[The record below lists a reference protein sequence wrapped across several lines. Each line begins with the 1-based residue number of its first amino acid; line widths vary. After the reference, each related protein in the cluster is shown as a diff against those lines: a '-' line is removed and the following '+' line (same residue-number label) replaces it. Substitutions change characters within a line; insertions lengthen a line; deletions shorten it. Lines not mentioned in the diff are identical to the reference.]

1 MAKQPPG
8 VPSVTLGEP
17 TMSAYDQGHPHE
29 HPDHEHHDHE
39 QYDHGQYDHGQH
51 GHDPGHGL
59 HTERERDTGRGPD
72 GDLDTGGTRDDG
84 PRTARLFEAAAAGRT
99 DIVGASGLGVLQ
111 RAAGNGA
118 VGALVR
124 RSRATASEETEGAE
138 GAEPAG
144 TRGARS
150 PVHDVLASGGGRPL
164 DADTRGD
171 MEARMGAD
179 FSDVRIHTDAAADAS
194 AKGIGAH
201 AYTVGSDVVF
211 QRDAYDPASPQGRT
225 TLAHELTHVIQ
236 QRGGPV
242 DGTEAPG
249 GIRVSDPS
257 DRFEQ
262 EAVANAERVTADPAP
277 VRDFA
282 PAPVSA
288 IPAAPAVQRAA
299 TEDEDEQPA
308 DVQGSFVQRAA
319 EGGAEDE
326 EEAPPS

>member
-1 MAKQPPG
+1 
-8 VPSVTLGEP
+8 
-17 TMSAYDQGHPHE
+17 MSAYDQDHPHD
-29 HPDHEHHDHE
+29 HDHEHHDHE
-39 QYDHGQYDHGQH
+39 HEQYDHGQH

-59 HTERERDTGRGPD
+59 QAERERDAGRGPD

-99 DIVGASGLGVLQ
+99 DVVGASGLGVLQ

-118 VGALVR
+118 VGALVQ
-124 RSRATASEETEGAE
+124 RSRATAAEETEGAE

-236 QRGGPV
+236 QRDGPV

-277 VRDFA
+277 VQDSA
-282 PAPVSA
+282 AVPDSAAAPDQGAAASGPAPVSA
-288 IPAAPAVQRAA
+288 APAVPAVPAVQRAA